1 MRLHQEQQQYLYS
14 KIKENCNLLR
24 KSVIEMEF
32 RLTSE
37 SMELLIESIVD
48 AVENTEDRDMQFE
61 MVKTILEDNGIIEFK
76 N

>member
-1 MRLHQEQQQYLYS
+1 MKNWRISNH
-14 KIKENCNLLR
+14 CNLLGR
-24 KSVIEMEF
+24 SVIEMEF

-48 AVENTEDRDMQFE
+48 AVETTEDRDMQFE
-61 MVKTILEDNGIIEFK
+61 KVKTILEDNGIIEIK